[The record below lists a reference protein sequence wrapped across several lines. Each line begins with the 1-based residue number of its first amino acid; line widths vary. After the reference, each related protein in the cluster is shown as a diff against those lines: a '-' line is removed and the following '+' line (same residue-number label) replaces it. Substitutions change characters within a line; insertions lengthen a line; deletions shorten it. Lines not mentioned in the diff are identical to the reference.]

1 MSNLFELTEE
11 SFKDMEKTNRD
22 KVIDYIR
29 DRKKVLVPEDMSEAL
44 HIPPMEIILI
54 LCALQKEGGI
64 QLGLRGSVY
73 FVFEL
78 TSDIINNMQDDDFF
92 GSLNNI

>member
-1 MSNLFELTEE
+1 MNS
-11 SFKDMEKTNRD
+11 TNRD
-22 KVIDYIR
+22 KVIEYIR

-73 FVFEL
+73 FTFEL
-78 TSDIINNMQDDDFF
+78 SRDIVNGMADDDLF
-92 GSLNNI
+92 GPAVTDL